1 MIEHENG
8 VHDISIDA
16 YHNSAGFSRSQIVE
30 FDKSPLHFWHS
41 ALNPDRERHAL
52 AKIIRKDNALEFGN
66 AVHTYILEPEL
77 FNAQYYVMQKVNLS
91 TKIGKEALAQA
102 EIESKGRRLICE
114 TAYKAITEMR
124 KSMEKCS
131 RTMGVLKNMDFE
143 NSIYYQDPL
152 TELQLKSRPDALHR
166 ELSYVVDLK
175 TTATATFKSFTR
187 SCFDMHYHI
196 QAAMIQ
202 QACEEIFGEK
212 IEHFLYLC
220 VEKTPP
226 YAYAVYRLDECVLD
240 YARQKLKDMLIGI
253 STCIDNEFFPSY
265 APATIPLP
273 NYIR

>member
-1 MIEHENG
+1 MKEYENG

-16 YHNSAGFSRSQIVE
+16 YHNSSGFSRSQIVE

-41 ALNPDRERHAL
+41 ALNPDRERHAPS
-52 AKIIRKDNALEFGN
+52 KIIREGNALEFGN

-77 FNAQYYVMQKVNLS
+77 FNAQYYVMQKVSLS

-102 EIESKGRRLICE
+102 EIEAKGRLIICE
-114 TAYKAITEMR
+114 TAYAAIVKMR

-131 RTMGVLKNMDFE
+131 RTMGILKNMDFE
-143 NSIYYQDPL
+143 KSIFYKDSL
-152 TELQLKSRPDALHR
+152 TELQLKCRPDALSKN
-166 ELSYVVDLK
+166 LSHVVDLK
-175 TTATATFKSFTR
+175 TTATANLKSFTR

-202 QACEEIFGEK
+202 QACEVIFGEK

-265 APATIPLP
+265 VPATIPLP